1 MSILCVWFYWLS
13 LFDTFLYTNLLK
25 FALFFIIS
33 FFLLTLGLR
42 WVCSCSSIFLTWLLR
57 SLIVSLSPPV
67 MTRSSCCAGDS
78 EHHSVC
84 SESVSCSVVSW
95 LRDPIDCSPP
105 RSSVHGFLQARI
117 LEWVA
122 IPFSRGVFPTQGS
135 NPSFP
140 HCRQILYYLS
150 HRGSPFC
157 L

>member
-33 FFLLTLGLR
+33 FFLLTLGSR

-57 SLIVSLSPPV
+57 SLIVSLSPLV
-67 MTRSSCCAGDS
+67 MTRSSCHAGES

-95 LRDPIDCSPP
+95 LCHPMDCSPP
-105 RSSVHGFLQARI
+105 GSSVHAFLQARI

-140 HCRQILYYLS
+140 RCRQILYYLS